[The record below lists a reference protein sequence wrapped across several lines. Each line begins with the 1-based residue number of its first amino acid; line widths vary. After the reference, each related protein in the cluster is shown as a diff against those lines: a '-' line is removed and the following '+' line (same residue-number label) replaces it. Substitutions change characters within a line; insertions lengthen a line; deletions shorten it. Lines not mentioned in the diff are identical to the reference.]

1 MADENV
7 VIGPK
12 VETFEGGMELTADQ
26 ILYTIAIKMQN
37 LEKWKE
43 GFSPVFQ
50 QSCDYINKLNAAVNT
65 LIKKVNELEK
75 QVAQLSPEKTV
86 LDATDGDGTFDSDP
100 AAQPEGD
107 K

>member
-1 MADENV
+1 MADENI

-12 VETFEGGMELTADQ
+12 VETFEGGMDLTADQ

-43 GFSPVFQ
+43 NFSPVFQ

-65 LIKKVNELEK
+65 LIQKVNALEK
-75 QVAQLSPEKTV
+75 QVAQLSSENV
-86 LDATDGDGTFDSDP
+86 NEVDGANGDSVVAEP
-100 AAQPEGD
+100 TSQIEES